1 MADIRL
7 STLGIK
13 VSYAIESVSGQRPV
27 NGYTH
32 LTMLKEVPSLNVAPN
47 TIDATVLSDAEYVVY
62 VQGLK
67 DLGGALEFSA
77 NFTEEFYNQW
87 TGAYE
92 AYLLAKKESRR
103 MWLAIDIPDFSQAFF
118 YPIEPAKYDFGGATV
133 NSVLES
139 PIHLTIVGESV
150 VDVKPTYTTDTLYE
164 LEFTVTED
172 IEAVQTP
179 VAGVEIDITNVGQTV
194 TNEVGIAV
202 ISLKNGEYFYKLSKE
217 NHETIYGGVIVDG
230 SAESVVIED
239 FNQS

>member
-32 LTMLKEVPSLNVAPN
+32 LTMLKEIPSLNVAPN

-103 MWLAIDIPDFSQAFF
+103 MWLAIDIPDFSKAFF

-150 VDVKPTYTTDTLYE
+150 VEAKPTYTTDTLYE

-172 IEAVQTP
+172 VESVQTP
-179 VAGVEIDITNVGQTV
+179 VAGVEIDIYNVGQTV
-194 TNEVGIAV
+194 TNAVGVAV

-217 NHETIYGGVIVDG
+217 NHEAIYGGVIIDG

>member
-32 LTMLKEVPSLNVAPN
+32 LTMLKEIPSLNVAPN
-47 TIDATVLSDAEYVVY
+47 TIDATVLSDAECVVY

-92 AYLLAKKESRR
+92 EYLLAKQESRR
-103 MWLAIDIPDFSQAFF
+103 MWLAIDIPDFSKAFF
-118 YPIEPAKYDFGGATV
+118 YPIEPAKYNFGGATV

-150 VDVKPTYTTDTLYE
+150 VDAKPTYTTDALHNVT
-164 LEFTVTED
+164 FTVTTE
-172 IEAVQTP
+172 EESEQVP
-179 VAGVEIDITNVGQTV
+179 VAGVEIDLNGVGQTV
-194 TNEVGIAV
+194 TNESGIAIIQV
-202 ISLKNGEYFYKLSKE
+202 KDGEYFYKLSK
-217 NHETIYGGVIVDG
+217 TGSTTVYGGT
-230 SAESVVIED
+230 VVNGTAVEITIDD
-239 FNQS
+239 F

>member
-27 NGYTH
+27 SGYTH
-32 LTMLKEVPSLNVAPN
+32 LTMLKEIPSLNVAPN
-47 TIDATVLSDAEYVVY
+47 TIDATVLSDSEYIVY

-67 DLGGALEFSA
+67 DLGGALEFNA

-87 TGAYE
+87 TE
-92 AYLLAKKESRR
+92 AYDAYLIAKKESRR
-103 MWLAIDIPDFSQAFF
+103 MWLAIDIPDFSRAFF
-118 YPIEPAKYDFGGATV
+118 YPVEPAKYDFGGATV

-150 VDVKPTYTTDTLYE
+150 VDAKPTYTTDTLYE

-172 IEAVQTP
+172 VEGVQTP
-179 VAGVEIDITNVGQTV
+179 VAGVEIDIHNTGQTV
-194 TNEVGIAV
+194 TNANGVAV

-217 NHETIYGGVIVDG
+217 NYETIYGGVIIDG
-230 SAESVVIED
+230 SAEAVTIED

>member
-27 NGYTH
+27 SGYTH
-32 LTMLKEVPSLNVAPN
+32 LTMLKEIPSLNVAPN
-47 TIDATVLSDAEYVVY
+47 TIDATVLSDSEYVVY

-92 AYLLAKKESRR
+92 EYLLAKQESRR
-103 MWLAIDIPDFSQAFF
+103 MWLAIDIPDFSKAFF

-150 VDVKPTYTTDTLYE
+150 VDNKPTYSTDTTYVVT
-164 LEFTVTED
+164 FTVTNID
-172 IEAVQTP
+172 DEAVEN
-179 VAGVEIDITNVGQTV
+179 AEIDVNGVGQIITNLSGVAT
-194 TNEVGIAV
+194 
-202 ISLKNGEYFYKLSKE
+202 ISLKDGEYFYKVSK
-217 NHETIYGGVIVDG
+217 TGSTTVYGGT
-230 SAESVVIED
+230 VVNGTAVEITIED
-239 FNQS
+239 F

>member
-32 LTMLKEVPSLNVAPN
+32 LTMLKEIPSLNVAPN
-47 TIDATVLSDAEYVVY
+47 TIDATVLSDSEYIVY

-67 DLGGALEFSA
+67 DLGGALEFNA

-87 TGAYE
+87 TE
-92 AYLLAKKESRR
+92 AYDAYLIAKKESRR
-103 MWLAIDIPDFSQAFF
+103 MWLAIDIPDFSKAFF
-118 YPIEPAKYDFGGATV
+118 YPVEPAKYDFGGATV

-150 VDVKPTYTTDTLYE
+150 VDAKPTYTTDTLYE

-172 IEAVQTP
+172 VESEQTP
-179 VAGVEIDITNVGQTV
+179 VAGVEIDIHNIGQTV
-194 TNEVGIAV
+194 TNANGVAV
-202 ISLKNGEYFYKLSKE
+202 ISLKNGEYFYKLAKDGY
-217 NHETIYGGVIVDG
+217 ETVYGGVVIDG
-230 SAESVVIED
+230 SSEAVTIED

>member
-32 LTMLKEVPSLNVAPN
+32 LTMLKEIPSLNVAPN

-103 MWLAIDIPDFSQAFF
+103 MWLAIDIPDFSKAFF

-150 VDVKPTYTTDTLYE
+150 VDAKPTYTTDALYE

-179 VAGVEIDITNVGQTV
+179 VIGVEIDIYGVGQTV
-194 TNEVGIAV
+194 TNADGVAV

-217 NHETIYGGVIVDG
+217 DYDTIYGGVIISG
-230 SAESVVIED
+230 SAKSVVVED
-239 FNQS
+239 FDKS

>member
-32 LTMLKEVPSLNVAPN
+32 LTMLKEIPSLNVAPN
-47 TIDATVLSDAEYVVY
+47 TIDATVLSDSEYIVY

-67 DLGGALEFSA
+67 DLGGALEFNA

-87 TGAYE
+87 TEAYE
-92 AYLLAKKESRR
+92 TYLLAKKESRR
-103 MWLAIDIPDFSQAFF
+103 MWLAIDIPDFSKAFF
-118 YPIEPAKYDFGGATV
+118 YPVEPAKYDFGGATV

-150 VDVKPTYTTDTLYE
+150 VDAKPTYTTDTLYE

-172 IEAVQTP
+172 VASEQTP
-179 VAGVEIDITNVGQTV
+179 VAGVEIDIHNIGQTV
-194 TNEVGIAV
+194 TNANGVAV
-202 ISLKNGEYFYKLSKE
+202 ISLKNGEYFYKLAKDGYK
-217 NHETIYGGVIVDG
+217 TVYGGVIIDG
-230 SAESVVIED
+230 SSKAVTIDD
-239 FNQS
+239 FEQS

>member
-32 LTMLKEVPSLNVAPN
+32 LTMLKEIPALNPAPN
-47 TIDATVLSDAEYVVY
+47 TIDATVLADSEYIVY
-62 VQGLK
+62 IQGLK
-67 DLGGALEFSA
+67 DLGGALEFNA

-87 TGAYE
+87 TEAYE
-92 AYLLAKKESRR
+92 EYLIAKKESRR
-103 MWLAIDIPDFSQAFF
+103 MWLAIDVPGFSKAFF
-118 YPIEPAKYDFGGATV
+118 YPVEPAKYNFGGATV

-150 VDVKPTYTTDTLYE
+150 VAEKPTYTTDTLYE

-172 IEAVQTP
+172 VESEQTP
-179 VAGVEIDITNVGQTV
+179 VAGVEIDIHNIGQTV
-194 TNEVGIAV
+194 TNANGVAV
-202 ISLKNGEYFYKLSKE
+202 ISLKNGEYFYKLAKDGY
-217 NHETIYGGVIVDG
+217 ETVYGGVVIDG
-230 SAESVVIED
+230 SAKAVAIED